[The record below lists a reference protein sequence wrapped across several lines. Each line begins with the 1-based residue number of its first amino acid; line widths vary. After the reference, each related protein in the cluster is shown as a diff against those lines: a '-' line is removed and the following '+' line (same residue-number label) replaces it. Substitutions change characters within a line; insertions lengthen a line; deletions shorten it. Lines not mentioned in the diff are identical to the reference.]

1 MKVPK
6 LFSVKFAIIFA
17 FYSMEYD
24 RSKYLESILLL
35 IPEYA
40 HNLFIYI
47 LLRWIL
53 LSNTPQNLLQQL
65 LLSCDPT
72 LLKYCVFW
80 AQSIVCFC
88 IIKVF
93 QMKMDS
99 CADHTRLKPFP
110 HKTTGQGPSEG
121 YTDAGWGLEIK
132 NIVQDLNQI
141 LELHKCQWF
150 RYCIHLQC
158 HEYQALNNGH
168 V

>member
-6 LFSVKFAIIFA
+6 LFSVKFAIFFA

-88 IIKVF
+88 ITKVF

-158 HEYQALNNGH
+158 HEHQA
-168 V
+168 

>member
-6 LFSVKFAIIFA
+6 LFSVKFAIFFA
-17 FYSMEYD
+17 FYFMEYD

-40 HNLFIYI
+40 HNLFIYT

-88 IIKVF
+88 ITKVF

-132 NIVQDLNQI
+132 NIVQYLNAWPEFIEIVPPI
-141 LELHKCQWF
+141 LHLYWVSAKC
-150 RYCIHLQC
+150 
-158 HEYQALNNGH
+158 
-168 V
+168 